1 MKHPAHS
8 AHQLEAKLLAVRVL
22 LTESKNDEKAA
33 ILNMVKEC
41 QSTLEQLRKEMLERE
56 TRLQLN
62 QQIFCDGLTFEFST
76 NEDFSDSY
84 TRVYKD
90 MVTDMETIKSIIFSE
105 RQLQNMS
112 DEYLFA
118 RVTIT
123 DNDPEV

>member
-1 MKHPAHS
+1 MKHPAQT

-33 ILNMVKEC
+33 ILKMVKEC
-41 QSTLEQLRKEMLERE
+41 QSTLEQLRKEMTERE
-56 TRLQLN
+56 NRRQLD
-62 QQIFCDGLTFEFST
+62 QQIFCDVLTFEFSV

-84 TRVYKD
+84 IRKYEA
-90 MVTDMETIKSIIFSE
+90 MVTDTETIKNIVFSE

-112 DEYLFA
+112 DELLFA